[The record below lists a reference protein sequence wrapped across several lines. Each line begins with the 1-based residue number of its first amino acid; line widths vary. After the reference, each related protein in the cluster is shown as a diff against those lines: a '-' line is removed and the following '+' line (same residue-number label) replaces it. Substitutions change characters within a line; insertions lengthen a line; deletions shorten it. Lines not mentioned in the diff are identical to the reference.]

1 MSYPSDAILSCRD
14 MVDRTSEE
22 YMLRQL
28 AEECA
33 ELNHAALKLV
43 RAMNGETPVPVKA
56 ARADLLEELA
66 DVKNMLRVFESVIIN
81 TAELKEIPKIQE
93 SKMRRWSDRIR
104 ERT

>member
-14 MVDRTSEE
+14 MVDRTGEE

-43 RAMNGETPVPVKA
+43 RSMKGETPVPVKA
-56 ARADLLEELA
+56 ARAGLLEEIA